1 MKGLVPAD
9 RYFGAAPEILKT
21 LKARVSGNAL
31 ALARHGAPKAPF
43 YLTGHLGEKSVSLH
57 AEGER
62 LILVREDGSRQ
73 EVDWSAVRPSGAE
86 TPAGDAPKAGAELP
100 APVCPEGQAPSGAWE
115 GEGDVAAGDEPP
127 APGVSALDDGLARIA
142 KSMEK
147 GGQG

>member
-1 MKGLVPAD
+1 
-9 RYFGAAPEILKT
+9 
-21 LKARVSGNAL
+21 
-31 ALARHGAPKAPF
+31 
-43 YLTGHLGEKSVSLH
+43 
-57 AEGER
+57 

-73 EVDWSAVRPSGAE
+73 EVDWSAVRPAGTE
-86 TPAGDAPKAGAELP
+86 TAAGDAPKRGAELP

-127 APGVSALDDGLARIA
+127 APGVSALDEGLARIA